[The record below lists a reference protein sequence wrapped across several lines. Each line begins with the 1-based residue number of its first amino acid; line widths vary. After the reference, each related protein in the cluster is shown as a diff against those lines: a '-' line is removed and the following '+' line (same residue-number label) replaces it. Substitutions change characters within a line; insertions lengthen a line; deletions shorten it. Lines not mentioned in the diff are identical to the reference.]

1 MAIGRDILGKLVRD
15 KIPEIIEASGR
26 SAQFRQLR
34 GKAFERALH
43 DKLVEET
50 TELCEAKT
58 AGEVLEEAADVL
70 EVLRAIASGHGHD
83 LSEVIRAADAKRAA
97 RGGFDSRLWL
107 EASSTNSHDGPAPFA
122 VEEFLEPLEFGPR
135 YRFADWPNAEIPMV
149 AAGVYTVWEGD
160 EFVYVGFAG
169 MKLTVRDIAQANS
182 LRKAIGLRDRLNSH
196 ASGARSGDQF
206 CVYICDR
213 FVLAALSEGDRDAIR
228 EGDLRL
234 LNVRTRQHIR
244 ERYDYRFAL
253 TPDGK
258 AARVLE
264 RAVQQ
269 GALTVGR
276 PLLNPL

>member
-26 SAQFRQLR
+26 SAQVRQLI

-43 DKLVEET
+43 DKLAEET
-50 TELCEAKT
+50 AELCDAKT

-70 EVLRAIASGHGHD
+70 EVVRAIASGHGHD

-107 EASSTNSHDGPAPFA
+107 EASSTNSHDETAPFA

-135 YRFADWPNAEIPMV
+135 YRFADWPNLELPMV

-169 MKLTVRDIAQANS
+169 MKLTARDIAQANS
-182 LRKAIGLRDRLNSH
+182 PKKAIGLRDRLNNH

-213 FVLAALSEGDRDAIR
+213 FVLEALSEDDRDAIHQ
-228 EGDLRL
+228 GDLRL

-244 ERYDYRFAL
+244 ERYDYRFVL

-264 RAVQQ
+264 RAVQR

>member
-50 TELCEAKT
+50 TELCDAKT

-70 EVLRAIASGHGHD
+70 EVIRAIAFVHGHE
-83 LSEVIRAADAKRAA
+83 LSEVIRAADAKRAT
-97 RGGFDSRLWL
+97 RGGFDSRLCL
-107 EASSTNSHDGPAPFA
+107 EATSPDGHDGPAPFA

-213 FVLAALSEGDRDAIR
+213 FVLAALSEADRDAIR
-228 EGDLRL
+228 QGDLRL

-269 GALTVGR
+269 GALSIGK

>member
-1 MAIGRDILGKLVRD
+1 MRDR
-15 KIPEIIEASGR
+15 IPEIIEASGR
-26 SAQFRQLR
+26 SAQVQKLG

-43 DKLVEET
+43 DKLAEEAA
-50 TELCEAKT
+50 ELCEAKT

-70 EVLRAIASGHGHD
+70 EVIRAIASLHGHQ

-107 EASSTNSHDGPAPFA
+107 EASSADGHDGPVSFA
-122 VEEFLEPLEFGPR
+122 VEEYLEPLEFGPR
-135 YRFADWPNAEIPMV
+135 YRFADWPNTEIPMV

-169 MKLTVRDIAQANS
+169 MKLRARDIAEANS
-182 LRKAIGLRDRLNSH
+182 PKKAIGLRDRLNNH

-213 FVLAALSEGDRDAIR
+213 FVLAALSEEDRDAIHQ
-228 EGDLRL
+228 GDLRL
-234 LNVRTRQHIR
+234 LNFRTRQHIR
-244 ERYDYRFAL
+244 ERYDYRFVL

-264 RAVQQ
+264 RAVQR

>member
-26 SAQFRQLR
+26 IARVQQLG

-43 DKLVEET
+43 DKLAEEAA
-50 TELCEAKT
+50 ELCDAKT

-70 EVLRAIASGHGHD
+70 EVVRAIASGHGHD

-135 YRFADWPNAEIPMV
+135 YRFADWPKAEIPMV
-149 AAGVYTVWEGD
+149 AAGVYTVWAGD

-196 ASGARSGDQF
+196 SVRSKKRRP
-206 CVYICDR
+206 I
-213 FVLAALSEGDRDAIR
+213 
-228 EGDLRL
+228 LRL
-234 LNVRTRQHIR
+234 HLRQIR
-244 ERYDYRFAL
+244 PSGTKRGG
-253 TPDGK
+253 P
-258 AARVLE
+258 
-264 RAVQQ
+264 
-269 GALTVGR
+269 
-276 PLLNPL
+276 